1 MTKKRIGIVLIVLA
15 FALLAAVIISI
26 GASLPQDGQ
35 WKGVIT
41 QYHPPFYGHG
51 LLMIL
56 LGIAAAVSFLAGSI
70 LIVMDK
76 R

>member
-1 MTKKRIGIVLIVLA
+1 MTKRRKGIIMVLI
-15 FALLAAVIISI
+15 AVILFAIVITSV
-26 GASLPQDGQ
+26 AANLPQDGQ

-56 LGIAAAVSFLAGSI
+56 IGIVAAILFLIGII
-70 LIVMDK
+70 LIVLDG

>member
-1 MTKKRIGIVLIVLA
+1 MTKKRAGIILIVI
-15 FALLAAVIISI
+15 AVILFAIVITSV
-26 GASLPQDGQ
+26 AANLPQDGQ

-56 LGIAAAVSFLAGSI
+56 IGIVAAVLFLIGII
-70 LIVMDK
+70 LVVLDG